1 METIIFKA
9 PSGTK
14 EKLRA
19 LNPNLSDL
27 LRQAAE
33 NLVGGGVKNSAHER
47 AKHLIFSGGGKMSR
61 GNEYLKIYAKKKPR

>member
-9 PSGTK
+9 PDGTK
-14 EKLRA
+14 EKLRE

-27 LRQAAE
+27 LRQE
-33 NLVGGGVKNSAHER
+33 VGNLINGRKSSAHER